1 MKTLFKTFG
10 RKLLLMSKWEL
21 YLTKNT
27 GDVVVGVFP
36 NKKEAKEES
45 KYRQDLIKVFDK
57 EFEIGYNVRKVRS

>member
-1 MKTLFKTFG
+1 
-10 RKLLLMSKWEL
+10 MSKWEL

-45 KYRQDLIKVFDK
+45 KYRQDLPRGIENAILKLHHKTPKDRFKTD
-57 EFEIGYNVRKVRS
+57 

>member
-1 MKTLFKTFG
+1 MI
-10 RKLLLMSKWEL
+10 SKWEL

-27 GDVVVGVFP
+27 GDVVVAVFP